1 MTASKILIKSDQ
13 KNRAPLDPA
22 PDTGWY
28 LLGGI
33 GLVFAVVSLAD
44 LLLAFYPFAAGNA
57 EWEFGTITT
66 VMDGLPLL
74 TIGLG
79 LALGA
84 MVARG
89 RLAGVRILSVAFAV
103 IGLILALLTLRYA
116 GHISEAMG
124 AVTEPA
130 IKLGLRKAIIK
141 TLTQGT
147 LYPIGF
153 LWIGT
158 LGWKHAKFRASP

>member
-1 MTASKILIKSDQ
+1 MTASRILIKADQ

-33 GLVFAVVSLAD
+33 GLVFALVSLAD
-44 LLLAFYPFAAGNA
+44 LTLAFYPWAFGDA

-66 VMDGLPLL
+66 VMDGLPLF
-74 TIGLG
+74 TVGAG

-89 RLAGVRILSVAFAV
+89 KLAGVRILSIVFGV
-103 IGLILALLTLRYA
+103 MGLLLLLLTLRYV
-116 GHISEAMG
+116 GHISTALG
-124 AVTEPA
+124 AVAEPA
-130 IKLGLRKAIIK
+130 IKTGLRKAITK
-141 TLTQGT
+141 TMAQGT
-147 LYPIGF
+147 LYPLGY
-153 LWIGT
+153 LWIAL
-158 LGWKHAKFRASP
+158 LGWKHAKAA

>member
-1 MTASKILIKSDQ
+1 MTASRILIKTDQ
-13 KNRAPLDPA
+13 KNRVPLDPA

-33 GLVFAVVSLAD
+33 GLVFAIVSFAD
-44 LLLAFYPFAAGNA
+44 LALAFYPFAFGDA
-57 EWEFGTITT
+57 EWEFGTVTT
-66 VMDGLPLL
+66 VLDGLPLF

-79 LALGA
+79 LGLGS

-89 RLAGVRILSVAFAV
+89 RLAGVRILSVVF
-103 IGLILALLTLRYA
+103 GLIGVMLVLLTVRYA
-116 GHISEAMG
+116 GHISQALG

-130 IKLGLRKAIIK
+130 IKVGLRKAIIT
-141 TLTQGT
+141 TLAQGT

-153 LWIGT
+153 FWIGT
-158 LGWKHAKFRASP
+158 LGWRHAKRGVTP

>member
-1 MTASKILIKSDQ
+1 MTGSRILIKSDQ
-13 KNRAPLDPA
+13 KNRVPLDPSPEA
-22 PDTGWY
+22 GWY

-33 GLVFAVVSLAD
+33 GLVFAVVSFAD
-44 LLLAFYPFAAGNA
+44 LVLSFYPLAIGDA
-57 EWEFGTITT
+57 EWEFGTVTT
-66 VMDGLPLL
+66 VLDGLPLM

-89 RLAGVRILSVAFAV
+89 RLAGVKILSVVFAL
-103 IGLILALLTLRYA
+103 IGLVLVLLTLRYA
-116 GHISEAMG
+116 GHISEALA

-130 IKLGLRKAIIK
+130 IKVGLRKGITK
-141 TLTQGT
+141 TLAQGT

-153 LWIGT
+153 FWIGT
-158 LGWKHAKFRASP
+158 LGWKHAKSGVTP

>member
-1 MTASKILIKSDQ
+1 MTASRILIKTDQ
-13 KNRAPLDPA
+13 KNRAPLDPS

-33 GLVFAVVSLAD
+33 GLVFAIVSLAD
-44 LLLAFYPFAAGNA
+44 LSLAFYPLAVGDA

-89 RLAGVRILSVAFAV
+89 RLAGVRILSLIFAL
-103 IGLILALLTLRYA
+103 IGLVLLLLTVRYA
-116 GHISEAMG
+116 GHISQALG

-130 IKLGLRKAIIK
+130 IKLGLRKAITK
-141 TLTQGT
+141 TLAQGT

-153 LWIGT
+153 FWIGI
-158 LGWKHAKFRASP
+158 LGWKHAKHGVTP

>member
-1 MTASKILIKSDQ
+1 MTGSRILIKSDQ
-13 KNRAPLDPA
+13 KNRNPLDPS

-33 GLVFAVVSLAD
+33 GMVFALVSLAD
-44 LLLAFYPFAAGNA
+44 LVLAWYPTAFGDA
-57 EWEFGTITT
+57 EWEFGTITA
-66 VMDGLPLL
+66 VLDGLPLL
-74 TIGLG
+74 TIGAG

-89 RLAGVRILSVAFAV
+89 RLAGVKILSILF
-103 IGLILALLTLRYA
+103 GLLGLVLVLLTIRYA
-116 GHISEAMG
+116 GHISQALG

-130 IKLGLRKAIIK
+130 IKLGLRKAITK

-147 LYPIGF
+147 LYSLGY
-153 LWIGT
+153 LWIAT
-158 LGWKHAKFRASP
+158 LGWKHAKAA

>member
-1 MTASKILIKSDQ
+1 MTASRILIKTDQ
-13 KNRAPLDPA
+13 KNRAPLDPS

-33 GLVFAVVSLAD
+33 GLVFAIVSLAD
-44 LLLAFYPFAAGNA
+44 LILAFYPLAVGDA

-79 LALGA
+79 LILGA

-89 RLAGVRILSVAFAV
+89 RFAGVRILSVVFAL
-103 IGLILALLTLRYA
+103 IGLVLALLTLRYA
-116 GHISEAMG
+116 GHISEALG
-124 AVTEPA
+124 AVTEPS
-130 IKLGLRKAIIK
+130 IRIGLRKAITK
-141 TLTQGT
+141 TLAQGT

-153 LWIGT
+153 CWIGL
-158 LGWKHAKFRASP
+158 LGWKHAKTGVTP

>member
-1 MTASKILIKSDQ
+1 MTASRILIKTDQ
-13 KNRAPLDPA
+13 KNRASLDPS

-33 GLVFAVVSLAD
+33 GLVFAIVSLAD
-44 LLLAFYPFAAGNA
+44 LVLAFYPLAVGDA

-89 RLAGVRILSVAFAV
+89 RWAGVKILSVVFALF
-103 IGLILALLTLRYA
+103 GLVLVLLTVRYA
-116 GHISEAMG
+116 GHISQAMG
-124 AVTEPA
+124 AVAEPS
-130 IKLGLRKAIIK
+130 IKLGLRKAIAK

-153 LWIGT
+153 FWIGT
-158 LGWKHAKFRASP
+158 LGWKHAKHGVTS

>member
-1 MTASKILIKSDQ
+1 MTASRILIKTDE
-13 KNRAPLDPA
+13 KNRAPLDPS
-22 PDTGWY
+22 PNTGWY

-33 GLVFAVVSLAD
+33 GLVFAIVSLAD
-44 LLLAFYPFAAGNA
+44 LVLAFYPLAIGDA

-89 RLAGVRILSVAFAV
+89 RLAGVRILSLVFAL
-103 IGLILALLTLRYA
+103 IGLVLVVLTVRYA
-116 GHISEAMG
+116 GHISQALG

-130 IKLGLRKAIIK
+130 IKLGLRKAITK

-153 LWIGT
+153 FWIGT
-158 LGWKHAKFRASP
+158 LGWIHAKRGVIP

>member
-1 MTASKILIKSDQ
+1 MTASKILIKTDQ
-13 KNRAPLDPA
+13 KNRAPLDPS

-33 GLVFAVVSLAD
+33 GLVFAIVSLAD
-44 LLLAFYPFAAGNA
+44 LVLAFYPFAIGDA
-57 EWEFGTITT
+57 EWEFGTVTT

-89 RLAGVRILSVAFAV
+89 RLAGVRILSLVF
-103 IGLILALLTLRYA
+103 GLIGVVLALLTIRYA
-116 GHISEAMG
+116 SHISAALG
-124 AVTEPA
+124 AVIEPS
-130 IKLGLRKAIIK
+130 IKLGLKKAITK
-141 TLTQGT
+141 TLAQGT

-153 LWIGT
+153 LWIAL
-158 LGWKHAKFRASP
+158 LGWKHAKHGVTP